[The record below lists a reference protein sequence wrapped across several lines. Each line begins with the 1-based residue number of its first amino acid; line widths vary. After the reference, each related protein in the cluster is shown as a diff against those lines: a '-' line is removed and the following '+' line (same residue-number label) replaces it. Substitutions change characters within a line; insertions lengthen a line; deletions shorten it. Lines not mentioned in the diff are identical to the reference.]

1 MTIATMP
8 PAPTCMLGVELV
20 GTQGKL
26 APIMIFT
33 PANGPEMQITG
44 LSENAARELS
54 IRLRS
59 VLHHLEIEPDQRIGI
74 SVPTPATEGG
84 AHGLDLP
91 ILIGVLAH
99 LGKIPNPT
107 TSVGPAIEQ
116 MVAFG
121 SISLGGAIQP
131 VRGAYCRIHNIPLGS
146 AIRALWIIP
155 KGNAGEAWSAVPTGS
170 RFLDVASVQE
180 LVAELRRE
188 PQGERGL
195 AFPPPPAIHQTP
207 DDGLEADLA
216 NIAPE
221 TLRVLE
227 VAAASGAGLL
237 LGGTTSIMV
246 ARFMRHL
253 LPPLTTM
260 EMCEVTAIRSAAMG
274 VETGAVTSRPF
285 RAPHHT
291 VNDMGLVG
299 SISSRGARP
308 GEVTLAHRGI
318 LLLDE
323 LDEFRRPAADAAFQ
337 ALGNGY
343 VRGYQLDVTFPVK
356 PTNVVATIRTH
367 QRAAAVRRIE
377 RWLGH
382 FPLYHV
388 PMRGSCTAEEVAQA
402 KARIARVWGHGALPR
417 FVDWQR
423 PPMPIA
429 DAVAALYGNSVD
441 IHALAQ
447 ALLSERP

>member
-1 MTIATMP
+1 MTT
-8 PAPTCMLGVELV
+8 TTHMLGVELV

-26 APIMIFT
+26 VPIMIFT

-44 LSENAARELS
+44 LSENAAKELW

-59 VLHHLEIEPDQRIGI
+59 VLHFLEIEPDQRIGI
-74 SVPTPATEGG
+74 SVPAPATEGG
-84 AHGLDLP
+84 AHGFDLP
-91 ILIGVLAH
+91 ILIGILAH

-107 TSVGPAIEQ
+107 TSVGPAVEQ

-121 SISLGGAIQP
+121 SLSLGGAIQP
-131 VRGAYCRIHNIPLGS
+131 VRGAYCRIHNIPLGP
-146 AIRALWIIP
+146 AVRALWIIP

-170 RFLDVASVQE
+170 RFLDVASAQE

-188 PQGERGL
+188 PQGERGF
-195 AFPPPPAIHQTP
+195 AFPPPPAIQAP
-207 DDGLEADLA
+207 DNELEAGGLA
-216 NIAPE
+216 NISPE

-291 VNDMGLVG
+291 VSDIGLVG

-323 LDEFRRPAADAAFQ
+323 LDEFRSAGVGAAFQ
-337 ALGNGY
+337 AMGNGF
-343 VRGYQLDVTFPVK
+343 VRGYQLDVTFPAK
-356 PTNVVATIRTH
+356 PTNIVATIRTH
-367 QRAAAVRRIE
+367 QRDAAIRRIQP
-377 RWLGH
+377 WLGN

-388 PMRGSCTAEEVAQA
+388 PTRGSCTAEDVSKAR
-402 KARIARVWGHGALPR
+402 ARIARVWGAGALSR
-417 FVDWQR
+417 FVDWQK
-423 PPMPIA
+423 PPMPIV
-429 DAVAALYGNSVD
+429 DAVAALYGDSVD
-441 IHALAQ
+441 SHALAQ
-447 ALLSERP
+447 ALLAERP